1 MNEEEFIYSLNRLN
15 VSITRAKCKCI
26 VFLPRPLLEPPLDIL
41 QNKRAAEE
49 LNHMFNLVEFCEQN
63 GEEREFE
70 VELNYGVYRLK
81 GIRTK
86 D

>member
-1 MNEEEFIYSLNRLN
+1 ML
-15 VSITRAKCKCI
+15 
-26 VFLPRPLLEPPLDIL
+26 
-41 QNKRAAEE
+41 
-49 LNHMFNLVEFCEQN
+49 NLVEFCEKN

-70 VELNYGVYRLK
+70 VELGYGVYRLK